1 MDQRNFSNGQDIPLG
16 LGMAMAQNPKAM
28 EYFSKLDSKG
38 KQQIINATHNIH
50 SKSQMHRF
58 VDNMAHSSTD
68 RIKETAVTDS
78 PEDPYNGIYL

>member
-28 EYFSKLDSKG
+28 EYFAKLDSSG

-50 SKSQMHRF
+50 SKSQMNEF
-58 VDNMAHSSTD
+58 VNNIANFKD
-68 RIKETAVTDS
+68 TAITDS